1 LTLVVAAGKIYPMQ
15 ARSLLLSVLVATS
28 LAAQTYDLDAAIKLR
43 EAAPA
48 ALKSITAQDLAAHL
62 AELASDAYE
71 GRLTGTAGQQ
81 KAAEYIARH
90 FASCGLE
97 PLGDEQPEGRA
108 WTQHYPVTLR
118 SVDASSGV
126 RTLDD
131 KPLNKRGAWALA
143 RVSVLNSFA
152 RDAKAVWL
160 GASKKSDLEGKSL
173 ANTIPVISVAMD
185 TSGDATMD
193 VNAAMMRGMTREFGA
208 VREKANVLHSA
219 GARCGIVV
227 TRTFNKAFL
236 SCANM
241 MAVYPGKPE
250 VRLKTGGGM
259 GMQMSFTAKIP
270 LLIVAAD
277 DALAVL
283 AALGLEDKALDAG
296 AQFVECKNS
305 LRFTLKTEDREANA
319 SNVVGFLR
327 GSDPTLSE
335 EALVFSAHMDH
346 VGLAP
351 DGQAFNG
358 ADDNGSGTSTL
369 LELAQA
375 AGQLAASER
384 PKRSLIF
391 LSVSGEELGLWGS
404 SFYAENPTWPLKNLI
419 ANINIDMIGRSTDAV
434 PADVISVTPTFSHK
448 KYSTLARDAALLGG
462 AFNLK
467 LTNGDRFYSRSDHFN
482 FARKGVPV
490 VFFCDDEHIDYHM
503 TTDDPEKIEVA
514 KVERIAQLAFL
525 LGLRTANAEGR
536 PSTIGP
542 HQNWFGDPKPSKIE
556 PAKEGK

>member
-1 LTLVVAAGKIYPMQ
+1 MH
-15 ARSLLLSVLVATS
+15 ARTPLLLLVLATFLS
-28 LAAQTYDLDAAIKLR
+28 AQAPDLDAAAKAR
-43 EAAPA
+43 AAAPA
-48 ALKSITAQDLAAHL
+48 ALQSITAKDLAAHL
-62 AELASDAYE
+62 KELASDAYQ

-81 KAAEYIARH
+81 KAADYILNH
-90 FASCGLE
+90 FKRCGLE
-97 PLGDEQPEGRA
+97 PFGDLVEEGKEERG
-108 WTQHYPVTLR
+108 WLQRYPVTLR
-118 SVDASSGV
+118 SVTSDSGV
-126 RTLDD
+126 QSAAGKALTQH
-131 KPLNKRGAWALA
+131 GAWALA
-143 RVSVLNSFA
+143 RDQVANGFA
-152 RDAKAVWL
+152 LDAKAVWL
-160 GASKKSDLEGKSL
+160 GASKKSDLEKKNL
-173 ANTIPVISVAMD
+173 ADRIPVISVAMD
-185 TSGDATMD
+185 TSGDEKMD
-193 VNAAMMRGMTREFGA
+193 VNAAMMRGMTREFGS
-208 VREKANVLHSA
+208 VREKANALHAA

-227 TRTFNKAFL
+227 TRQFNKAFL

-250 VRLKTGGGM
+250 VRLKTGGAM

-270 LLIVAAD
+270 LLVVAAE

-283 AALGLEDKALDAG
+283 SAMGLDENAFDAG
-296 AQFVECKNS
+296 AVFVESKENLKFALNS
-305 LRFTLKTEDREANA
+305 EDVECHAT
-319 SNVVGFLR
+319 NVVGVLR
-327 GSDPTLSE
+327 GRDPTLAP

-369 LELAQA
+369 LELAE
-375 AGQLAASER
+375 AASKLAPDER

-404 SFYAENPTWPLKNLI
+404 SFYAEHPTWPLEKLV
-419 ANINIDMIGRSTDAV
+419 ANINIDMIGRSTAAV
-434 PADVISVTPTFSHK
+434 PADVISVTPTFRHA
-448 KYSTLARDAALLGG
+448 KYSTLAKDAAFLGS

-525 LGLRTANAEGR
+525 LGLRTADAADR
-536 PSTIGP
+536 PATIGA
-542 HQNWFGDPKPSKIE
+542 HTDWFGEPKP
-556 PAKEGK
+556 AKSGK